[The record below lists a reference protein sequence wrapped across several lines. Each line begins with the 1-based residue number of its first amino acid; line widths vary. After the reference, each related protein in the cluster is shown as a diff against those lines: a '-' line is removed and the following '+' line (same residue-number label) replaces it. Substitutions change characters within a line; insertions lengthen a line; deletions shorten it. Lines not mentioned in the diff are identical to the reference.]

1 MTTTEYNVVDVG
13 EGQPSFFL
21 KAVIFFKTALSRQ
34 LAEAI
39 WIQEYGEDVVLNSR
53 AEYNR
58 SKNRTFNT
66 RRGGQKKE
74 VVVPGGCEVEEQHR
88 RGH

>member
-1 MTTTEYNVVDVG
+1 MVDVG